1 MFTLRVTAHDKVR
14 HLERVKYGK
23 VRHETQQ
30 TPALGGHELAFYE
43 QVLEFGWL
51 CRPLWIRRVLVDPN
65 RSPSARAQEGLIYL
79 QCAVAVCQR
88 LVAECPPHISRP
100 LAKFFVIRFSGDDVL
115 PWACSHAEER

>member
-51 CRPLWIRRVLVDPN
+51 CRPLWIRRVLVDPRRGN
-65 RSPSARAQEGLIYL
+65 ARRELSGLCFSAGPSALIQEGQLRS
-79 QCAVAVCQR
+79 AAN
-88 LVAECPPHISRP
+88 
-100 LAKFFVIRFSGDDVL
+100 IR
-115 PWACSHAEER
+115 E